1 MTITLNPDP
10 EFVRIFIFW
19 LILLLSSIGVIG
31 LLFGNKKEI

>member
-10 EFVRIFIFW
+10 EFVRIFVISF
-19 LILLLSSIGVIG
+19 ILLLSSIGIIG